1 MRYNI
6 ILSAVLSLG
15 LLYQTANSQELR
27 SPVDIPVF
35 LSGNFGELRS
45 NHFHS
50 GIDFKT
56 QGTVGKTIH
65 AVNDGYV
72 SRISV
77 SPYGYGNA
85 LYINHPNNTT
95 TVYGHL
101 LQFNDSITAYVKQQQ
116 YQAERFQVNLTL
128 SPDQFPVK
136 RGDVVALS
144 GNTGSSGGPHLHFE
158 IRNTETEEL
167 LDPIEH
173 YKSRITDTQ
182 PPRIQSVMICPV
194 EGKGTVNGTSD
205 TRKFN
210 IAASKNG
217 TRTLSGKIEAWGEIG
232 FAVKAFDYMDGVS
245 NIYGVKEITLTA
257 DNTTLFY
264 SNLDCYSFDET
275 RYLNS
280 FTNYDEWKEHRSFF
294 MKSFIDPGNRL
305 RFTEAINRG
314 ILIVNEPR
322 TYHLTYKLADAF
334 GNSTTLKF
342 EVRGKEQPIPEP
354 DTTGTELFPY
364 HSDNKFG
371 AKGVRLFIPR
381 GNLYKDL
388 HFRYSIQE
396 DSAGYA
402 GIHVLHNQPVPLHK
416 NAQLSLRIQNDT
428 AQITSQY
435 GIVKVQNGYRAWVG
449 GSYRDGWMD
458 TTIKEL
464 GSYSIATD
472 NTPPHITPVSSA
484 QWIQKG
490 KFTFKI
496 TDNLSGIEQFT
507 GRIDGNFVLFELDGK
522 TATLSHKF
530 DRRKYTAGFHT
541 LELTVSDACG
551 NTSVYN
557 YSFNL

>member
-15 LLYQTANSQELR
+15 LLYQTANAQKLR
-27 SPVDIPVF
+27 SPVDIPVL

-56 QGTVGKTIH
+56 QGVVGKTIH
-65 AVNDGYV
+65 AVSDGYV

-85 LYINHPNNTT
+85 LYITHPDSIT

-101 LQFNDSITAYVKQQQ
+101 VQFNDSIAAYVKQEQHK
-116 YQAERFQVNLTL
+116 AEKFQVDLTL
-128 SPDQFPVK
+128 SPYQFPVK
-136 RGDVVALS
+136 KGDIIALS

-173 YKSRITDTQ
+173 YKSKITDTN

-194 EGKGTVNGTSD
+194 EGKGAVNGTSN
-205 TRKFN
+205 TRIFN
-210 IAASKNG
+210 ITTNKKG

-232 FAVKAFDYMDGVS
+232 FAVKAFDYMDGVN

-257 DNTTLFY
+257 DDTILFY
-264 SNLDCYSFDET
+264 STLDRYSFDET

-280 FTNYDEWKEHRSFF
+280 FTHYEEWKERRVFYI
-294 MKSFIDPGNRL
+294 KNFIDPGNRL
-305 RFTEAINRG
+305 RFTEATNRG
-314 ILIVNEPR
+314 ILTINEAR

-334 GNSTTLKF
+334 GNNTILQF
-342 EVRGKEQPIPEP
+342 EVIGKEQPIPEP
-354 DTTGTELFPY
+354 DITGTEFFPY
-364 HSDNKFG
+364 YSDNKFG
-371 AKGVRLFIPR
+371 AKGIRLSILR

-388 HFRYSIQE
+388 YFKYSIQE

-402 GIHVLHNQPVPLHK
+402 GIHSLHNQPVPLHK

-428 AQITSQY
+428 ARITSQY
-435 GIVKVQNGYRAWVG
+435 GIVKVQNGYQAWMG
-449 GSYRDGWMD
+449 GSYRDGWID
-458 TTIKEL
+458 ATIKEL
-464 GSYSIATD
+464 GSYTIATD
-472 NTPPHITPVSSA
+472 NTPPQITPVLPA
-484 QWIQKG
+484 QWIQKS

-496 TDNLSGIEQFT
+496 TDNLSGISQFT
-507 GRIDGNFVLFELDGK
+507 GRIDGNFVLFEFDGK

-530 DRRKYTAGFHT
+530 DRRKYASGPHN
-541 LELTVSDACG
+541 LELIVSDAC
-551 NTSVYN
+551 NNKAVYN
-557 YSFNL
+557 YAFHL